1 MGFLKIFSGKE
12 PEEYEKKGDSL
23 FSEKKYGLAKIEYET
38 ALEKYKKRYPD
49 NTDIKTTIQ
58 SKITKS
64 KELLALQHKKT
75 AEELINSQL
84 FDDAEEI
91 LALALELTS
100 DPKLKIELEERL
112 KEIHKHSNSEKIIDP
127 YDHNSQ
133 FEETEKEFYQEEE
146 EEYFSALCNSLPE
159 EMQNAYQGYGE
170 PFKAGYIAL
179 NKGDFE
185 LAEAKLHQA
194 MEDNQLS
201 GNFINL
207 ELATACLN
215 LQKHEEA
222 RVLLEDFIKKRP
234 DLPHGYQ
241 LLCELFLERGE
252 YDHAQEVLLSCPEK
266 LFNSLPIQLLRGE
279 ILFQA
284 GRYQEAESLYLEY
297 LKSSGWDEGIA
308 RSLAKTYEALL
319 EKEKAMD
326 MYSEI
331 MNQSR
336 IYGNKIDTFVKR
348 RFADLCFES
357 KMLSNETLEL
367 YLSLTQEDPDNK
379 DYYFERI
386 SQIYSAQGNEK
397 ESQRYKALSY
407 KKE

>member
-49 NTDIKTTIQ
+49 TTDIKNTIQ

-75 AEELINSQL
+75 AEELVNSQL

-100 DPKLKIELEERL
+100 NPKLKIELEERL
-112 KEIHKHSNSEKIIDP
+112 KEIHRHSNPEKINDP
-127 YDHNSQ
+127 YDLNSQ

-201 GNFINL
+201 GSFINL

-279 ILFQA
+279 MLFQA

-331 MNQSR
+331 MSQSKR
-336 IYGNKIDTFVKR
+336 CGNRIDTFIKR
-348 RFADLCFES
+348 KFADLSFES
-357 KMLSNETLEL
+357 KMVSKDILEL
-367 YLSLTQEDPDNK
+367 YLSLVQEDPDNK

-397 ESQRYKALSY
+397 ESQRYKALSF

>member
-1 MGFLKIFSGKE
+1 MGFLKIFSGKD

-49 NTDIKTTIQ
+49 NTDIKNTIQ

-64 KELLALQHKKT
+64 KEFLALQHKKT

-91 LALALELTS
+91 ISLALELTR
-100 DPKLKIELEERL
+100 DPKLKIDLEERL
-112 KEIHKHSNSEKIIDP
+112 KEIHKHSTSEKIIDP
-127 YDHNSQ
+127 YDHNTQ
-133 FEETEKEFYQEEE
+133 FEETEKQFYQE

-159 EMQNAYQGYGE
+159 EIQNAYQGYGE
-170 PFKAGYIAL
+170 PFKVGYIAL

-185 LAEAKLHQA
+185 LAEAKLYQA
-194 MEDNQLS
+194 MEENQLS
-201 GNFINL
+201 GSFINL

-241 LLCELFLERGE
+241 LLCELFLEQGE
-252 YDHAQEVLLSCPEK
+252 YDHAQEILLSCPDE
-266 LFNSLPIQLLRGE
+266 LVNSLSIQLLRGE

-284 GRYQEAESLYLEY
+284 ERYQEAESLYLEY
-297 LKSSGWDEGIA
+297 LKSSGWDESIA

-331 MNQSR
+331 MSQSKSCGNR
-336 IYGNKIDTFVKR
+336 IDPFIKR

-357 KMLSNETLEL
+357 KIASKDILEL
-367 YLSLTQEDPDNK
+367 YLSLVQEDPDNK

-397 ESQRYKALSY
+397 ESRRYKALSY

>member
-49 NTDIKTTIQ
+49 TTDIKNTIQ

-75 AEELINSQL
+75 AEELVNSQL

-100 DPKLKIELEERL
+100 NPKLKIELEERL
-112 KEIHKHSNSEKIIDP
+112 KEIHRHSNPEKINDP
-127 YDHNSQ
+127 YDLNSQ

-201 GNFINL
+201 GSFINL

-279 ILFQA
+279 MLFQA

-297 LKSSGWDEGIA
+297 LQSSGWDEGIA

-331 MNQSR
+331 MSQSKR
-336 IYGNKIDTFVKR
+336 CGNRIDTFIKR
-348 RFADLCFES
+348 KFADLSFES
-357 KMLSNETLEL
+357 KMVSKDILEL
-367 YLSLTQEDPDNK
+367 YLSLVQEDPDNK